1 LRGAVGAPAGSG
13 LSPPVGKEDVVT
25 DPWTLLIG
33 LALVALV
40 FVLVPVAGGAY
51 LRLRGLRLLRC
62 PETRMPAA
70 VGLDAAYAAWTAAFR
85 RPLLRVRSCT
95 LWPRRAG
102 CAQRC
107 CHLPELAAEGEP
119 LRPTAVR

>member
-1 LRGAVGAPAGSG
+1 M
-13 LSPPVGKEDVVT
+13 K
-25 DPWTLLIG
+25 DPWALLIG

-40 FVLVPVAGGAY
+40 FVLIPVAGGVY
-51 LRLRGLRLLRC
+51 LRLRGLRPLRC

-70 VGLDAAYAAWTAAFR
+70 VGVDAAYAAWTAAFR

-102 CAQRC
+102 CAQHC

-119 LRPTAVR
+119 LRPTTVR

>member
-1 LRGAVGAPAGSG
+1 MA
-13 LSPPVGKEDVVT
+13 
-25 DPWTLLIG
+25 DPWTLLAG
-33 LALVALV
+33 LALVAVV
-40 FVLVPVAGGAY
+40 FVLVPVAGGVY

-107 CHLPELAAEGEP
+107 CDLPELAAEGEP